1 MLHPNACLVDL
12 SQWTGCKPVHLLLN
26 SPGTAY
32 VTQAVCQSC
41 VIGIYVHPW
50 WLGKILKQPFA
61 RDSLKKVFYR
71 QVESFNFES
80 VDISVGVHQEKK
92 MCTKCFKPR
101 EFNRGEWLHRPWK
114 IWEAKKGTMIQP
126 RDWLQQDSAMPPGAR
141 GTARGCGT
149 TKIKIQDCP
158 EGARPGQRVL
168 ARTSQRELETWKRP
182 KHCLRCP

>member
-1 MLHPNACLVDL
+1 MVCVLTPACKLFVRVLWWDSYRSWEKKLRNFYSNFTLMLHPNACLVDL

-92 MCTKCFKPR
+92 MCAKCFKPR

-126 RDWLQQDSAMPPGAR
+126 RDWL
-141 GTARGCGT
+141 
-149 TKIKIQDCP
+149 
-158 EGARPGQRVL
+158 
-168 ARTSQRELETWKRP
+168 
-182 KHCLRCP
+182 